1 MKFLTTLL
9 GLSLL
14 VSCNSNDNTTSTNNS
29 EPKSAD
35 FILSFGSC
43 NNQNIPNN
51 MWQEILKN
59 QPDVW
64 VWGGDVIYSDTH
76 DVAFMKQNYIKQKN
90 DTAYQTFLKK
100 IPVIGTWD
108 DHDYGVNDG
117 GAEYAEKNEVKALFL
132 DFMDVKTDDIRRT
145 REGVYYSKTYTVQD
159 KSVKVIVLDL
169 RYFRSKLTKDPTGK
183 KRYISNNYGEGTML
197 GDAQWQWLKQE
208 LDSSTAD
215 FNIIESSIQFLSY
228 EHGFETWGNMPSEV
242 VKLEKTIADSKA
254 KGVIILSG
262 DRHIAEISQTQVP
275 EMSYPLIDITSSGLT
290 HSYSSYSGETN
301 KYRVSE
307 VISKKNFGL
316 LKFDFKTNKVT
327 FEIRGLKNE
336 LFLKKTQQY

>member
-1 MKFLTTLL
+1 MKFLNTLL

-14 VSCNSNDNTTSTNNS
+14 ISCNTADKTTVTNNL
-29 EPKSAD
+29 EPKTAD

-43 NNQNIPNN
+43 NNQNIPNE
-51 MWQEILKN
+51 MWREIVKN

-76 DVAFMKQNYIKQKN
+76 DMAFMKKNYIQQKR

-100 IPVIGTWD
+100 VPIIGTWD
-108 DHDYGVNDG
+108 DHDFGKNDG
-117 GAEYAEKNEVKALFL
+117 GKEYPEKDKVKELFL
-132 DFMDVKTDDIRRT
+132 NFMDAPANDIRRT
-145 REGVYYSKTYTVQD
+145 RGGVYYSKTYTVQD
-159 KSVKVIVLDL
+159 KSIKVIVLDT

-183 KRYISNNYGEGTML
+183 KRYIPNDDLNNTML

-208 LDSSTAD
+208 LDNSTAD
-215 FNIIESSIQFLSY
+215 FNIIESSIQVLSY

-242 VKLEKTIADSKA
+242 TKLEKTIANSKA

-275 EMSYPLIDITSSGLT
+275 EMTYPLIDITSSGLT
-290 HSYSSYSGETN
+290 HSYSSFSGKPN
-301 KYRVSE
+301 KYRISE
-307 VISKKNFGL
+307 VVSKKNFGL
-316 LKFDFKTNKVT
+316 LKFDFKSNKVT
-327 FEIRGLKNE
+327 FELRGLKNV
-336 LFLKKTQQY
+336 LYLSKTQQY

>member
-43 NNQNIPNN
+43 NNQNIPNE
-51 MWQEILKN
+51 MWQEIVKN

-76 DVAFMKQNYIKQKN
+76 DMTFMKQNYTQQKN

-100 IPVIGTWD
+100 VPVIGTWD
-108 DHDYGVNDG
+108 DHDYGLNDG
-117 GAEYAEKNEVKALFL
+117 GAEYTEKNEVKALFL
-132 DFMDVKTDDIRRT
+132 DFMDAKTDDIRRT

-159 KSVKVIVLDL
+159 KSIKVIVLDS

-183 KRYISNNYGEGTML
+183 KRYIPNNYGEGTML

-290 HSYSSYSGETN
+290 HSYSSYSGEPN

-307 VISKKNFGL
+307 VIPKKNFGL

-336 LFLKKTQQY
+336 LFLSKTQQY

>member
-9 GLSLL
+9 GLSLII
-14 VSCNSNDNTTSTNNS
+14 SCNPTDKTTVTNNS

-43 NNQNIPNN
+43 NNQNIPNK
-51 MWQEILKN
+51 MWQEIVKN

-76 DVAFMKQNYIKQKN
+76 DMTFMKQNYAQQKS

-100 IPVIGTWD
+100 VPVIGTWD

-117 GAEYAEKNEVKALFL
+117 GSEYPEKDKVKELFL
-132 DFMDVKTDDIRRT
+132 TFMNAATNDIRRT
-145 REGVYYSKTYTVQD
+145 REGVYYSKTYAVRD
-159 KSVKVIVLDL
+159 KSIKVIVLDT
-169 RYFRSKLTKDPTGK
+169 RYFRSKLTKDPTGV
-183 KRYISNNYGEGTML
+183 YDEGTIL
-197 GDAQWQWLKQE
+197 GDAQWRWLKQE
-208 LDSSTAD
+208 LDSSKAD
-215 FNIIESSIQFLSY
+215 FNIIESSIQVLSY

-262 DRHIAEISQTQVP
+262 DRHIAEISQTNVP

-290 HSYSSYSGETN
+290 HSYSSYSGEPN

-307 VISKKNFGL
+307 VVSKKNFGL

-336 LFLKKTQQY
+336 LFLSKTQQY